1 VLDFRNKF
9 IILEIGLLKALYFD
23 PLGFLLIKIC
33 NVPCFFVLLFEKNS
47 ILKIGTGIAHN
58 QVTEVN

>member
-33 NVPCFFVLLFEKNS
+33 NVLYFFIPVFEKK
-47 ILKIGTGIAHN
+47 LGTGTEATRN
-58 QVTEVN
+58 QVTEIN